1 MISFIL
7 WSIKHPF
14 FSSDCAKFRYYKH
27 SIISIIVLFIHGTFC
42 LVASVLT
49 RIQPTRQDT
58 KEGSTANPITRS
70 WFLNLIGFIYIFSVM
85 DKLIIMKC
93 LLDVTR
99 CVWNTYIG
107 ELDRLPLVW
116 FISLCPLR
124 IKLDLC
130 STFISVSSR
139 FPEVSSSLRFQ
150 LSNFVVFH
158 SKSII
163 TFIKFINNLH
173 RPLEKKR
180 KTDFPSY

>member
-27 SIISIIVLFIHGTFC
+27 SIIFIIVLFIHDTFC

-70 WFLNLIGFIYIFSVM
+70 WFLNLIGFIYIFSMM

-99 CVWNTYIG
+99 CAWNTYIG

-116 FISLCPLR
+116 FISFALEDQVRFVLF
-124 IKLDLC
+124 KVYFYKYFF
-130 STFISVSSR
+130 SISRGFLV
-139 FPEVSSSLRFQ
+139 P
-150 LSNFVVFH
+150 
-158 SKSII
+158 SISA
-163 TFIKFINNLH
+163 L
-173 RPLEKKR
+173 
-180 KTDFPSY
+180 